1 MKRLREFGRPG
12 DDMKKNA
19 DPISSPQKGKPR
31 RLLTP
36 RILWPVILLCV
47 LVLAAALVLPGAFK
61 GATALPAPGAMLT
74 TARQGL
80 DEITI
85 TAEFDPA
92 ASKLYAKQML
102 RLKNRTDA
110 ALADVVL
117 RTYANAF
124 SAEEYSPAAI
134 EDIYDSCYPGGF
146 SPGSIGFSQAL
157 INGGDADYV
166 FSYDAKTVQR
176 ITVPNGL
183 QPGEWIEISLEY
195 TITIPECFYRFGHAS
210 GIYTLGNALPIPSVW
225 EDGAWR
231 TEDYFPLGDPFYS
244 DCANYHVTVTTPA
257 GYQCAGSAYGQRKEQ
272 NGKWVYDFDAPAVR
286 DFALSISDKFS
297 VAQEPV
303 GNVLVSSYA
312 LSKGAAEAALK
323 YGKQALQ
330 SFEKRYGEYP
340 YQHLALTTVDF
351 PFGGMEYPG
360 IVLLQRTLYE
370 DKGSQS
376 LELTAVHEV
385 AHQWWYAV
393 VGSDEYY
400 QSWQD
405 EALAEFSLLDY
416 TQDYYGQ
423 DARESLAYSR
433 FETAMRATIPQGVTP
448 GSPIDYFGNMS
459 EYSLVVYRRG
469 ASLMV
474 ALNTALGDKFYDF
487 LQAYYKKYAFHIATR
502 DDFEKTL
509 MEVSGQDWSALLTD
523 YLDTYI
529 VN

>member
-1 MKRLREFGRPG
+1 
-12 DDMKKNA
+12 MKKNA
-19 DPISSPQKGKPR
+19 NPISSPSKGKPSR
-31 RLLTP
+31 RLSP
-36 RILWPVILLCV
+36 RILLPVALLCV
-47 LVLAAALVLPGAFK
+47 LVLAAALVLPNAFK
-61 GATALPAPGAMLT
+61 GAYALPAPSAMLT
-74 TARQGL
+74 AARQGL

-92 ASKLYAKQML
+92 ASQLHAKQLL
-102 RLKNRTDA
+102 RLQNRTGA
-110 ALADVVL
+110 ALPDVVL

-157 INGGDADYV
+157 INGADADYV
-166 FSYDAKTVQR
+166 FSDAAKTVQR
-176 ITVPNGL
+176 ITVPNAW

-195 TITIPECFYRFGHAS
+195 TITIPDCFYRFGHAS
-210 GIYTLGNALPIPSVW
+210 GIYTLGNVLPIPSVW
-225 EDGAWR
+225 ENGAWR
-231 TEDYFPLGDPFYS
+231 TEEYFPLGDPFYS
-244 DCANYHVTVTTPA
+244 NCLNYRVTVTTPA
-257 GYQCAGSAYGQRKEQ
+257 GYQCAGSAYGQRTEQ

-297 VAQEPV
+297 VAEESV
-303 GNVLVSSYA
+303 GDVLVSSYA
-312 LSKGAAEAALK
+312 LNQGAAQAALK

-360 IVLLQRTLYE
+360 LVLLQRSLYVNQ
-370 DKGSQS
+370 DSQG
-376 LELTAVHEV
+376 LEFAAAHEV

-400 QSWQD
+400 QPWQD

-416 TQDYYGQ
+416 TQDYYGP

-433 FETAMRATIPQGVTP
+433 FETAMRASVPQGVTP
-448 GSPIDYFGNMS
+448 GSPIDYFGDMS

-474 ALNTALGDKFYDF
+474 ALQTAMGDTFEEF
-487 LQAYYKKYAFHIATR
+487 LRAYYKEYAFHIASR
-502 DDFEKTL
+502 PDFEKTL
-509 MEVSGQDWSALLTD
+509 KKVSGQDWSALLSD